1 MRTPKPNRTAIFSVK
16 PKYAALIFSGSKTV
30 ELRRIMPRRI
40 RQGSRILFWE
50 SAPGK
55 RLAGY
60 ARVEAV
66 VSSPIEELWRSVS
79 NHAGISREEFDDYF
93 EGKDSGV
100 AVYLSDAVEFRKKPQ
115 LSALRSRLGFQPPQ
129 SFRYVSTSE
138 WEYLRRRATLAEQR
152 T

>member
-1 MRTPKPNRTAIFSVK
+1 MRKPKPNRTAIFSIK
-16 PKYAALIFSGSKTV
+16 PKYAALIFSGCKTV
-30 ELRRIMPRRI
+30 ELRRILPRRI
-40 RQGSRILFWE
+40 KQGSRILFWE

-66 VSSPIEELWRSVS
+66 ISSPVEELWRSVS
-79 NHAGISREEFDDYF
+79 NLAGVSREEFDDYF

-100 AVYLSDAVEFRKKPQ
+100 AVYLTDAVEFRRKPQ

-129 SFRYVSTSE
+129 SFRYISASE
-138 WEYLRRRATLAEQR
+138 WEYFRRRAVLDKQR
-152 T
+152 A